1 MNSPALDVSRTM
13 RPELPGTAVIRL
25 AFAYAAAT
33 NGLILTPFLVA
44 AVMLRFHLE
53 EGTATQIAGIEI
65 LGIAL
70 SCALLPRWISRT
82 ARSFTAVAVFGT
94 IAGQVCSAIAP
105 SVLLMSAARGLTGL
119 FEGVLFV
126 VVASGI
132 SQRASSDSLWGQINL
147 IAGGIN
153 GGILV
158 VISYLPEAWLGRWLF
173 LLLASVVVVMLP
185 LVSSIGKFAAVAGPA
200 TAGARSRSSNKVPV
214 RLVVTIWVVTVLI
227 YGVQSSQ
234 WAVAGIVGAHAG
246 LPTSTVGILLSIS
259 SLLGFVGAVI
269 PSQRASHP
277 HRLKIIWMAQL
288 AMIASIVWFFGSTGR
303 WSYFLSQLL
312 LNVAFF
318 VVIPFLTGLLSEVD
332 PDGSLV
338 ARTVVITFIGAGFG
352 TAAAGSLFDRY
363 GAVRFAYVLCICIAA
378 ASPFVWVA
386 LRGATAHITKG
397 VTQQLPS

>member
-1 MNSPALDVSRTM
+1 MNPPVLNVSRIM
-13 RPELPGTAVIRL
+13 RPELTGTAVVRL

-33 NGLILTPFLVA
+33 NGLVLTPFLVA

-53 EGTATQIAGIEI
+53 EGAATQIAGIEI
-65 LGIAL
+65 LGVAL
-70 SCALLPRWISRT
+70 SCALFPRWISRT

-105 SVLLMSAARGLTGL
+105 SVVLMSTARGLTGL

-126 VVASGI
+126 VVASSI
-132 SQRASSDSLWGQINL
+132 SQRASSDRLWGQINL

-185 LVSSIGKFAAVAGPA
+185 LMISIGNFAAAARPT
-200 TAGARSRSSNKVPV
+200 TADARSCSFNKVPLK
-214 RLVVTIWVVTVLI
+214 LVVTIWVVTVLI

-246 LPTSTVGILLSIS
+246 LPTSRVGVLLSVS
-259 SLLGFVGAVI
+259 SLLGFVGAII

-277 HRLKIIWMAQL
+277 HRLKIIWLAQM
-288 AMIASIVWFFGSTGR
+288 AMIGSIVWFFGSTGS

-312 LNVAFF
+312 LNASFF

-338 ARTVVITFIGAGFG
+338 ARTVVVTFIGAGLG
-352 TAAAGSLFDRY
+352 TAVAGSLFDRY
-363 GAVRFAYVLCICIAA
+363 GAARFAYVLCICIAA
-378 ASPFVWVA
+378 ASPFVWFA

-397 VTQQLPS
+397 AAQQPSS

>member
-1 MNSPALDVSRTM
+1 MNSPALDVSRAM
-13 RPELPGTAVIRL
+13 RPELSGTAVVRL

-33 NGLILTPFLVA
+33 NGMILTPFLVA

-70 SCALLPRWISRT
+70 SCALFPRWISRT
-82 ARSFTAVAVFGT
+82 ARSFTTVAVLGV
-94 IAGQVCSAIAP
+94 IAGQVSSALAP
-105 SVLLMSAARGLTGL
+105 SVLLMSAARGFTGL

-126 VVASGI
+126 VVASSI

-158 VISYLPEAWLGRWLF
+158 AISYLPEVWLGRWLF
-173 LLLASVVVVMLP
+173 LLLAILVIVMSP
-185 LVSSIGKFAAVAGPA
+185 LVGSIGNFAAVVGSP
-200 TAGARSRSSNKVPV
+200 TAGSGSRLPKKVPLK
-214 RLVVTIWVVTVLI
+214 LVVTIWIVTVLI

-234 WAVAGIVGAHAG
+234 WAVVGIVGAHAG
-246 LPTSTVGILLSIS
+246 LPSSTVGILLSVS
-259 SLLGFVGAVI
+259 SLLGFAGAVI

-277 HRLKIIWMAQL
+277 HRLKIIWTAQL
-288 AMIASIVWFFGSTGR
+288 TMIGSIVWFFGSTDT
-303 WSYFLSQLL
+303 WSYFLSQLF
-312 LNVAFF
+312 LNAAFF

-338 ARTVVITFIGAGFG
+338 ARTVVITFIGAGLG
-352 TAAAGSLFDRY
+352 TAVAGSLFDRY
-363 GAVRFAYVLCICIAA
+363 GASHFAYVLCICIAA
-378 ASPFVWVA
+378 ASPFVWFA

-397 VTQQLPS
+397 ATQQLPS